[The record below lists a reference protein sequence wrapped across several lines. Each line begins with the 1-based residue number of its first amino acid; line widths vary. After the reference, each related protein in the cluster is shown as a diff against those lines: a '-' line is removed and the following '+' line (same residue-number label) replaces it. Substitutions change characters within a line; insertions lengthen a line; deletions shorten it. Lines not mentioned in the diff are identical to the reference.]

1 MAEKLELLRNC
12 LLEANRMDLGL
23 LKAEEVKVNSNGE
36 VVPDEGILMF
46 DEGMSDEGISEDEGI
61 SVAIVAGFDTM

>member
-1 MAEKLELLRNC
+1 
-12 LLEANRMDLGL
+12 MDLGL

-61 SVAIVAGFDTM
+61 LVAIVAGFDTM